1 MACLGL
7 LFWLESQP
15 ASLATLLLMHVYY
28 RFTCIASMDKM
39 RTGYA
44 RKEIEDKDWKCAEG

>member
-15 ASLATLLLMHVYY
+15 VSLVTLL
-28 RFTCIASMDKM
+28 RFTCITSMDKM

-44 RKEIEDKDWKCAEG
+44 RKEIEDKD